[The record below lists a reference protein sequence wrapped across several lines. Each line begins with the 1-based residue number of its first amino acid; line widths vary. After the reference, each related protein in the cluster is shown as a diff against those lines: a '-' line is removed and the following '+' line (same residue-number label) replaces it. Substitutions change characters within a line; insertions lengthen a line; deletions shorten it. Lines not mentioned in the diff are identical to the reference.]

1 MKKIIEMI
9 EVRLEELSLSVSVL
23 HKSETLD
30 KLSYE
35 EVLQIEREKEFY
47 LEEIKFIRGLKKT
60 IETMKP
66 DL

>member
-47 LEEIKFIRGLKKT
+47 LEEIKFLRGLKKT